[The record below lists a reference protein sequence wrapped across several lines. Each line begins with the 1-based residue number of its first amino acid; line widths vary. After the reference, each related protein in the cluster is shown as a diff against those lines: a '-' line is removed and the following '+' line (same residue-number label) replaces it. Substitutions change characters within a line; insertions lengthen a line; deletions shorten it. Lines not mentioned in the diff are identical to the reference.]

1 MAQNLG
7 SQIGGIFWAGLGLAK
22 LFYFTRIGNNIVSGV
37 ASWVTTN
44 ASGVMEGA

>member
-1 MAQNLG
+1 MAQ
-7 SQIGGIFWAGLGLAK
+7 GLANQITGLAVAGVGLAT